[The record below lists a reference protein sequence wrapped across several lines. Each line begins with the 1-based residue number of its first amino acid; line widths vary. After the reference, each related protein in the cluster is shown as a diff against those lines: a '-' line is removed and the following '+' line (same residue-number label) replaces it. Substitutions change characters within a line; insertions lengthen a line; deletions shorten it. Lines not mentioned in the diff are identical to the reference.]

1 MSLSC
6 QWNFSDKINLSLF
19 WRWSFI
25 IKKASYWNLVTK
37 NLVIYF
43 LKFNIELSLK
53 FRCQIILSPFR
64 HRNFSVN
71 FLTFHF
77 KNGIKI
83 SFIFWSH
90 TQFNGAWPCLSLTTR
105 GHGTLATHAR
115 SPHQAA
121 SPPSLPLSRPC
132 TSLAATV
139 ASPPHSAAT
148 VAGAVSPPRDLAK
161 YSFFV
166 SSL

>member
-6 QWNFSDKINLSLF
+6 KWNFSDKINLSLF

-37 NLVIYF
+37 NLVVYF

-83 SFIFWSH
+83 SFIFWSTH
-90 TQFNGAWPCLSLTTR
+90 NLTVHGLVSVWPHEAMGPWPPTQDHLTRQPHRHHYPCR
-105 GHGTLATHAR
+105 GLVPR
-115 SPHQAA
+115 LQ
-121 SPPSLPLSRPC
+121 PP
-132 TSLAATV
+132 
-139 ASPPHSAAT
+139 
-148 VAGAVSPPRDLAK
+148 
-161 YSFFV
+161 
-166 SSL
+166 